1 MDLHTKYNNL
11 EEVFMENF
19 KVSMQTK
26 KREEKLYQRVC
37 GLEETNK
44 ELMQKLEH
52 MSIKQEKTTQRV
64 EIYKELIDELSYN
77 HNGMIA
83 KINTIVTEL
92 NYVIT
97 VLNNKH
103 QENYYF
109 YVYFNL

>member
-1 MDLHTKYNNL
+1 MH
-11 EEVFMENF
+11 
-19 KVSMQTK
+19 
-26 KREEKLYQRVC
+26 
-37 GLEETNK
+37 
-44 ELMQKLEH
+44 KLEH
-52 MSIKQEKTTQRV
+52 MAIKQEKTTQKI
-64 EIYKELIDELSYN
+64 EIYKELNDELTYN
-77 HNGMIA
+77 HNAMIA

>member
-1 MDLHTKYNNL
+1 MELHTKYNSL
-11 EEVFMENF
+11 EEVLRENF

-52 MSIKQEKTTQRV
+52 MSIKQEKTTQRI
-64 EIYKELIDELSYN
+64 EIYKELNDELTYN
-77 HNGMIA
+77 HNAMIA